1 MSAWLYL
8 VLAGLLEVGWTIGM
22 KFSAGFSRPLPTVFT
37 LAAIFASMWL
47 LALATKTLP
56 IGTAYA
62 VWVGIG
68 ATGTALLG
76 AWLFRESLSPARL
89 VFLSLLV
96 LSILGLKFTAKS

>member
-1 MSAWLYL
+1 MSAWLCL
-8 VLAGLLEVGWTIGM
+8 VVAGLLETGWTIGM
-22 KFSAGFSRPLPTVFT
+22 KFSEGFTRPLPTALTV
-37 LAAIFASMWL
+37 AAILASMWL

-76 AWLFRESLSPARL
+76 AWIFHESLSPTRL
-89 VFLSLLV
+89 LFLTLLV
-96 LSILGLKFTAKS
+96 VAILGLKFTAKS

>member
-1 MSAWLYL
+1 MSAWLTL
-8 VLAGLLEVGWTIGM
+8 IVAGLLETGWTIGM
-22 KFSAGFSRPLPTVFT
+22 KFSEGFTRPLPTILTV
-37 LAAIFASMWL
+37 AAIIASMWL

-68 ATGTALLG
+68 ATGTAILG

-89 VFLSLLV
+89 AFLALLV
-96 LSILGLKFTAKS
+96 ISIVGLKFTARS